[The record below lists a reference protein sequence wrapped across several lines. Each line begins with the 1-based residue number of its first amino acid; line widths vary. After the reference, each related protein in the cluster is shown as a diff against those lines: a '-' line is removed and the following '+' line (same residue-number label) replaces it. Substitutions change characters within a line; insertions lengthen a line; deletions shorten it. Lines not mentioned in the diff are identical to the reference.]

1 MLFKETD
8 TFFLSRMT
16 NKRITNG
23 YCLRTPHDRCCSFT
37 LKKYILRLS
46 WEGESIELVLK
57 TTGCKYFESLLVMAD
72 QTVLYK
78 NDSRHLDLKLLHEQG
93 SVNTVMCRYINIMG
107 HSVQYFCLLKKC
119 KKIVLFLSPVHL
131 YHNKLN

>member
-1 MLFKETD
+1 
-8 TFFLSRMT
+8 MT

-37 LKKYILRLS
+37 LKKYILKLS

-78 NDSRHLDLKLLHEQG
+78 ND
-93 SVNTVMCRYINIMG
+93 VMCRYINIMG
-107 HSVQYFCLLKKC
+107 HSVQYFCFLKKC
-119 KKIVLFLSPVHL
+119 KKNCTFSFSSSFVSQYI
-131 YHNKLN
+131 KLKKERRRNQMKN

>member
-1 MLFKETD
+1 
-8 TFFLSRMT
+8 MT

-37 LKKYILRLS
+37 LKKYILKLS

-78 NDSRHLDLKLLHEQG
+78 ND
-93 SVNTVMCRYINIMG
+93 VMCRYINIMG
-107 HSVQYFCLLKKC
+107 HSVQYFCFLKKC

-131 YHNKLN
+131 YHNKLNSKKKEEEIK